1 MTTIAFTGE
10 ESARPSKRIPIQY
23 KRSGEL
29 IKVKVREAL
38 YASLMTS
45 KDRLADATGKN
56 YSQTIIVRRALDLYL
71 AKLAKMDEDQLAQES
86 LNLVRHR

>member
-1 MTTIAFTGE
+1 MKTIASLSE
-10 ESARPSKRIPIQY
+10 ASARLVKRIPIVY
-23 KRSGEL
+23 KRNGEL

-71 AKLAKMDEDQLAQES
+71 AKLTKMDEDQLAQES
-86 LNLVRHR
+86 LNRVRHR